1 MPKEPPRMR
10 QKRRFHLRLCGNIC
24 LVIDRVAQFGV
35 KKWLLIFL
43 AAACTVLLLLA
54 GFATSRPTDN
64 RPKPPLALMTSL
76 PLIWSEGGIEADL
89 AKDVAPHPA
98 FKRLSAHYDI
108 TPIDDL
114 QAWGPKPKQMLL
126 LAQPKAFAPRELVR
140 LDNWVRQG
148 GLVLILADPALQWGS
163 LYPLG
168 DKRRPL
174 FTSMLSPLF
183 AHWGLELVLPLE
195 DEVPASMRKIGVFP
209 IRTVTAGEWLPKQST
224 AKGRCAILA
233 KGLLADCRIGKGRAV
248 LVADADFLDAAFW
261 EGQGMR
267 ILTGKDEFANM
278 ALLQALL
285 TALQDDKGLSG
296 DFVGK

>member
-1 MPKEPPRMR
+1 MR
-10 QKRRFHLRLCGNIC
+10 QKRRFHLRPCGNIC
-24 LVIDRVAQFGV
+24 LLIDRLARFGV
-35 KKWLLIFL
+35 RHWLI
-43 AAACTVLLLLA
+43 AALVAALTVLLWIA
-54 GFATSRPTDN
+54 GFATTRPADN

-76 PLIWSEGGIEADL
+76 PLLWSEGGIEVDL
-89 AKDVAPHPA
+89 DKDAAPHPA
-98 FKRLSAHYDI
+98 FMRLSAHYDI

-114 QAWGPKPKQMLL
+114 EAWAPKPKQMLL
-126 LAQPKAFAPRELVR
+126 LAQPRAFAPRELVR

-148 GLVLILADPALQWGS
+148 GLALILADPALQWGS
-163 LYPLG
+163 LYRLG

-183 AHWGLELVLPLE
+183 AFWGLELVLPLE
-195 DEVPASMRKIGVFP
+195 DEVPASMRKIGLFH
-209 IRTVTAGEWLPKQST
+209 IRTVTAGEWLPKESVT
-224 AKGRCAILA
+224 TKRCAILA

-267 ILTGKDEFANM
+267 ILTGKDEFANIAM
-278 ALLQALL
+278 LQALL
-285 TALQDDKGLSG
+285 SALHDNKGLDG

>member
-1 MPKEPPRMR
+1 MI
-10 QKRRFHLRLCGNIC
+10 HRLP
-24 LVIDRVAQFGV
+24 QFGDR
-35 KKWLLIFL
+35 KWLLVASVVALMFS
-43 AAACTVLLLLA
+43 LLIA
-54 GFATSRPTDN
+54 GFAAMRPADSRQ
-64 RPKPPLALMTSL
+64 KLPLGLMTTL
-76 PLIWSEGGIEADL
+76 PLVWSEGGIEVNL
-89 AKDVAPHPA
+89 AKDAGPHPT
-98 FKRLSAHYDI
+98 FSRLSAHYDI

-114 QAWGPKPKQMLL
+114 EAWAPKSKQMLL
-126 LAQPKAFAPRELVR
+126 LAQPRAFAPHELVR

-183 AHWGLELVLPLE
+183 AFWGLELVLPLE
-195 DEVPASMRKIGVFP
+195 DEVPASMRKIGLFH
-209 IRTVTAGEWLPKQST
+209 IRTVTAGEWLPKESAAT
-224 AKGRCAILA
+224 NRCAILA
-233 KGLLADCRIGKGRAV
+233 KGLLADCRIGKGRAL

-267 ILTGKDEFANM
+267 ILTGKDEFANIAM
-278 ALLQALL
+278 LQALL
-285 TALQDDKGLSG
+285 SALHHNKGLAG

>member
-1 MPKEPPRMR
+1 MDKL
-10 QKRRFHLRLCGNIC
+10 LRLGGNRPL
-24 LVIDRVAQFGV
+24 LVAV
-35 KKWLLIFL
+35 L
-43 AAACTVLLLLA
+43 AAFAIIILLA
-54 GFATSRPTDN
+54 GLAVSRQTDSRP
-64 RPKPPLALMTSL
+64 KSALGLMTTL
-76 PLIWSEGGIEADL
+76 PLQWSEGGIEADL
-89 AKDVAPHPA
+89 AKDAEPHPA
-98 FKRLSAHYDI
+98 FVRLSAHYDI

-114 QAWGPKPKQMLL
+114 DAWVPQMGQILL
-126 LAQPKAFAPRELVR
+126 LAQPRTLAPTELVR

-148 GLVLILADPALQWGS
+148 GRVLILADPALQWGS

-195 DEVPASMRKIGVFP
+195 DELPATMRKIGAYN
-209 IRTVTAGEWLPKQST
+209 IRTVTAGEWLPKASS
-224 AKGRCAILA
+224 AANRCAILA

-248 LVADADFLDAAFW
+248 LVADADLLDAAFW
-261 EGQGMR
+261 EGRGMR

-285 TALQDDKGLSG
+285 TALHNNKGLEG

>member
-1 MPKEPPRMR
+1 
-10 QKRRFHLRLCGNIC
+10 
-24 LVIDRVAQFGV
+24 VIDRLVRFGV
-35 KKWLLIFL
+35 RQWLLVALVL
-43 AAACTVLLLLA
+43 ASAVLLWFV
-54 GFATSRPTDN
+54 GFAATRPADN
-64 RPKPPLALMTSL
+64 RPKPPLTLMTSL

-89 AKDVAPHPA
+89 AKDAAPHPA
-98 FKRLSAHYDI
+98 FGRLRTLYDI
-108 TPIDDL
+108 TPIDNLETWD
-114 QAWGPKPKQMLL
+114 PKSQHMLL
-126 LAQPKAFAPRELVR
+126 LAQPRALAPRELVR

-195 DEVPASMRKIGVFP
+195 DEVPASMRKIGVFN
-209 IRTVTAGEWLPKQST
+209 IRTVTAGEWLPRASN
-224 AKGRCAILA
+224 AANRCAILA
-233 KGLLADCRIGKGRAV
+233 KGLLADCRIGKGRAI
-248 LVADADFLDAAFW
+248 LVADADLLDAAFW
-261 EGQGMR
+261 EGRGMR

-278 ALLQALL
+278 AMLQALL
-285 TALQDDKGLSG
+285 TALRDNKGLDG

>member
-1 MPKEPPRMR
+1 MPKEPLRMR
-10 QKRRFHLRLCGNIC
+10 QKRRFHLRPRGNIC
-24 LVIDRVAQFGV
+24 LVIDRLAQFGV
-35 KKWLLIFL
+35 KKWLLVAL
-43 AAACTVLLLLA
+43 VAACTVLLLLM
-54 GFATSRPTDN
+54 GFATTRPADN
-64 RPKPPLALMTSL
+64 RPKPPLAMMTSL
-76 PLIWSEGGIEADL
+76 PLVWSEGGIEADL
-89 AKDVAPHPA
+89 AKDAAPHPA
-98 FKRLSAHYDI
+98 FTRLSAHYDI

-114 QAWGPKPKQMLL
+114 EAWVPKPKQMLL
-126 LAQPKAFAPRELVR
+126 LAQPRAFAPRELVH

-148 GLVLILADPALQWGS
+148 GHVLILADPALQWGS

-183 AHWGLELVLPLE
+183 AYWGTELVLPLE
-195 DEVPASMRKIGVFP
+195 DEVPASMRKIGGFP
-209 IRTVTAGEWLPKQST
+209 IRTVTPGEWLPKKST
-224 AKGRCAILA
+224 AKGRCSILA
-233 KGLLADCRIGKGRAV
+233 KGLLADCRMGKGRAI

-261 EGQGMR
+261 QGRGMR

-285 TALQDDKGLSG
+285 TALHDDQGLNG

>member
-1 MPKEPPRMR
+1 
-10 QKRRFHLRLCGNIC
+10 LL
-24 LVIDRVAQFGV
+24 IDRLARFGV
-35 KKWLLIFL
+35 RHWLL
-43 AAACTVLLLLA
+43 AALVAALTVLLWIA
-54 GFATSRPTDN
+54 GFATTRPADN

-76 PLIWSEGGIEADL
+76 PLLWSEGGIEVDL
-89 AKDVAPHPA
+89 DKDAAPHPA
-98 FKRLSAHYDI
+98 FMRLSAHYDI

-114 QAWGPKPKQMLL
+114 EAWAPKPKQMLL
-126 LAQPKAFAPRELVR
+126 LAQPRAFAPRELVR

-148 GLVLILADPALQWGS
+148 GLALILADPALQWGS
-163 LYPLG
+163 LYRLG

-183 AHWGLELVLPLE
+183 AFWGLELVLPLE
-195 DEVPASMRKIGVFP
+195 DEVPASMRKIGLFH
-209 IRTVTAGEWLPKQST
+209 IRTVTAGEWLPKESVT
-224 AKGRCAILA
+224 TKRCAILA

-267 ILTGKDEFANM
+267 ILTGKDEFANIAM
-278 ALLQALL
+278 LQALL
-285 TALQDDKGLSG
+285 SALHDNKGLDG

>member
-1 MPKEPPRMR
+1 M
-10 QKRRFHLRLCGNIC
+10 FS
-24 LVIDRVAQFGV
+24 
-35 KKWLLIFL
+35 LLI
-43 AAACTVLLLLA
+43 A
-54 GFATSRPTDN
+54 GFAAMRPADSRP
-64 RPKPPLALMTSL
+64 KLPLGLMTTL
-76 PLIWSEGGIEADL
+76 PLVWSEGGIEVNL
-89 AKDVAPHPA
+89 AKDAGPHPT
-98 FKRLSAHYDI
+98 FSRLSAHYDI

-114 QAWGPKPKQMLL
+114 EAWAPKSKQMLL
-126 LAQPKAFAPRELVR
+126 LAQPRAFAPRELVR

-183 AHWGLELVLPLE
+183 AFWGLELVLPLE
-195 DEVPASMRKIGVFP
+195 DEVPASMRKIGLFH
-209 IRTVTAGEWLPKQST
+209 IRTVTAGEWLPKESAAT
-224 AKGRCAILA
+224 NRCAILA
-233 KGLLADCRIGKGRAV
+233 KGLLADCRIGKGRAL

-267 ILTGKDEFANM
+267 ILTGKDEFANIAM
-278 ALLQALL
+278 LQALL
-285 TALQDDKGLSG
+285 SALHHNNGLAG

>member
-1 MPKEPPRMR
+1 MR
-10 QKRRFHLRLCGNIC
+10 QKRRFHLRPRGNIC
-24 LVIDRVAQFGV
+24 LVIDRLAQFGGRR
-35 KKWLLIFL
+35 WLLIFL

-98 FKRLSAHYDI
+98 FTRLSAHYDI

-114 QAWGPKPKQMLL
+114 EAWGPKPKHMLL

-183 AHWGLELVLPLE
+183 AHWGLELVLPLRE
-195 DEVPASMRKIGVFP
+195 
-209 IRTVTAGEWLPKQST
+209 Q
-224 AKGRCAILA
+224 
-233 KGLLADCRIGKGRAV
+233 
-248 LVADADFLDAAFW
+248 
-261 EGQGMR
+261 
-267 ILTGKDEFANM
+267 
-278 ALLQALL
+278 
-285 TALQDDKGLSG
+285 
-296 DFVGK
+296 

>member
-1 MPKEPPRMR
+1 MQ
-10 QKRRFHLRLCGNIC
+10 QKHRFHPRPCGNIF
-24 LVIDRVAQFGV
+24 LVIDRLARFGV
-35 KKWLLIFL
+35 RQWLLAALVAAL
-43 AAACTVLLLLA
+43 AVLLLFA
-54 GFATSRPTDN
+54 GFANTRPADN

-76 PLIWSEGGIEADL
+76 PLLWSEGGIEADL
-89 AKDVAPHPA
+89 TKDAGPHPA
-98 FKRLSAHYDI
+98 FTRLSTRYDI

-114 QAWGPKPKQMLL
+114 EAWAPKPKQMLL
-126 LAQPKAFAPRELVR
+126 LAQPRAFAPRELVR

-148 GLVLILADPALQWGS
+148 GIVLILADPALQWGS

-183 AHWGLELVLPLE
+183 THWGLELVLPLE
-195 DEVPASMRKIGVFP
+195 DEVPASMRKIGVFN
-209 IRTVTAGEWLPKQST
+209 IRTVTVGEWLPKASS
-224 AKGRCAILA
+224 AGSRCAILA
-233 KGLLADCRIGKGRAV
+233 RGLLADCRIGKGRAV

-267 ILTGKDEFANM
+267 ILTGKDEFANV

-285 TALQDDKGLSG
+285 SALQDNKGLGG
-296 DFVGK
+296 DFKGK